1 MNDAIIALTGFAGWT
16 LVLALIMVSYRILN
30 SFGGKKI
37 PLNAF
42 SPDGDDLPG
51 FGRRVTRAHLNC
63 VETLPVFAA
72 IVAAAGL
79 SGQMAV
85 LESTV
90 MYVLYARLAQ
100 SVVHM
105 VTATVPAVFVR
116 GGLFTV
122 QVLLMLYYVVQLLP

>member
-1 MNDAIIALTGFAGWT
+1 MNDPLIALTGFAGWT
-16 LVLALIMVSYRILN
+16 LAIALIMISFRFIN

-79 SGQMAV
+79 SGQMGV
-85 LESTV
+85 LEGTAI
-90 MYVLYARLAQ
+90 YVLYARLGQ

-105 VTATVPAVFVR
+105 ISGSLPASLLR
-116 GGLFTV
+116 GGLFTA
-122 QVLLMLYYVVQLLP
+122 QVVLMLFYVTQLLP

>member
-1 MNDAIIALTGFAGWT
+1 MNDPLIALTGFAGWT
-16 LVLALIMVSYRILN
+16 LVIALIMISFRFIN

-79 SGQMAV
+79 SGQMGA
-85 LESTV
+85 LEGTAI
-90 MYVLYARLAQ
+90 YVLYARLGQ
-100 SVVHM
+100 SAVHM
-105 VTATVPAVFVR
+105 MSGSLPASLLR
-116 GGLFTV
+116 GGLFTA
-122 QVLLMLYYVVQLLP
+122 QVVLMLFYVTQLLP